1 MILDKNSILTAVDL
15 KRETVPVPEWG
26 KDAEVIVQ
34 EMSAL
39 DRDRLWKDLR
49 VKGGD
54 GETDDKISMENLA
67 AKVLVRCIVNQD
79 GARLFVDEE
88 AEPLGRKSQDAL
100 ARLFEVAKR
109 LNKLFVDQGA
119 AAKK

>member
-1 MILDKNSILTAVDL
+1 MLLDKNSILTAVDL

-26 KDAEVIVQ
+26 KDAEVIIQ

-49 VKGGD
+49 INGED
-54 GETDDKISMENLA
+54 GDKISMENLA

-79 GARLFVDEE
+79 GARLFVDED
-88 AEPLGRKSQDAL
+88 AEPLGRKSQEAL
-100 ARLFEVAKR
+100 GRLFDVAKR
-109 LNKLFVDQGA
+109 LNKLFVETGA
-119 AAKK
+119 TAKK

>member
-1 MILDKNSILTAVDL
+1 MPILDKNSILTADDL

-26 KDAEVIVQ
+26 PSAEVIIQ

-49 VKGGD
+49 AD
-54 GETDDKISMENLA
+54 GEDGDKISMENLA

-79 GARLFVDEE
+79 GARIFVDEE

-100 ARLFEVAKR
+100 ARLFDVAKR

>member
-1 MILDKNSILTAVDL
+1 MLLDKNSILTAVDL

-49 VKGGD
+49 VKGAE
-54 GETDDKISMENLA
+54 GEESDKLSTENLA

-88 AEPLGRKSQDAL
+88 AEPLGRKSQAAL
-100 ARLFEVAKR
+100 ARIFEVAKR
-109 LNKLFVDQGA
+109 LNGLFLDQGA
-119 AAKK
+119 TAKK

>member
-1 MILDKNSILTAVDL
+1 MILDKNAILTAVDL

-26 KDAEVIVQ
+26 KDAQVIVQ

-49 VKGGD
+49 INGED
-54 GETDDKISMENLA
+54 GDKISMENLA

-79 GARLFVDEE
+79 GARLFVDED

-109 LNKLFVDQGA
+109 LNKLFVDKGEA
-119 AAKK
+119 EKK